1 MAPDTVEIL
10 LVEDDPRDV
19 RLTLGALENM
29 RLVNKVH
36 VAHDGEEAMDLL
48 FCRGP
53 HSGRSAQHPRLVL
66 LDLKLPKV
74 NGLEVLREIK
84 SHPETQ
90 AIPVVMLSSSG
101 EEKDMLE
108 SYKLGVNSYIQK
120 PVDFDQFRDTIR
132 TLGFYWLVVNRPPPD
147 EAFGSK

>member
-1 MAPDTVEIL
+1 
-10 LVEDDPRDV
+10 
-19 RLTLGALENM
+19 
-29 RLVNKVH
+29 
-36 VAHDGEEAMDLL
+36 
-48 FCRGP
+48 
-53 HSGRSAQHPRLVL
+53 
-66 LDLKLPKV
+66 LKLPKV

-90 AIPVVMLSSSG
+90 AIPVVMLTSSG

-120 PVDFDQFRDTIR
+120 PLDFDQFRDTIR

-147 EAFGSK
+147 EAFSSQ